1 MKKGTSERTTFSVFL
16 KDGKTVTISAETVQQ
31 FHGVDGKI
39 VRLIF
44 YRTPAGGEERE
55 LCAGFRAEE
64 IVGWMEE

>member
-1 MKKGTSERTTFSVFL
+1 MKTKTVERTTFSVFL
-16 KDGKTVTISAETVQQ
+16 RDGKTVTISAENVQQ

-44 YRTPAGGEERE
+44 YRTPAGGKECE